1 MNGHKSNSN
10 RKKYWKIEIAHS
22 VTYIKWIGSG
32 LRQQGDGRKACYI
45 KSLLGFF
52 FASFFPGFFTKV
64 LWYKKW
70 WELCSLRSKS
80 QSWFIFAL
88 LNDWKRDL
96 LSNLYYL
103 KISKPRKMFRQLF
116 AFNSN
121 LHQNWFWYF
130 GFWFQF
136 CTIWFYCNFKSL
148 HDL

>member
-1 MNGHKSNSN
+1 M
-10 RKKYWKIEIAHS
+10 AHS
-22 VTYIKWIGSG
+22 TTYIKWLWFRPETARRRKEG
-32 LRQQGDGRKACYI
+32 LLHQKFTR
-45 KSLLGFF
+45 LLFCFF
-52 FASFFPGFFTKV
+52 FFPGFFTKV